1 MEIQSSSSTPMI
13 WKYDVFVSFRGEDTR
28 NNFTDHLFGALY
40 GKGFVTF
47 KDDTMLRKGKN
58 ISTELIQAIE
68 GSQILIVVFS
78 KYYASST
85 WCLQELAKIADCI
98 EGKRQTVLP
107 VFCDVTPSEVRKQ
120 SGNYGEAFLKHEER
134 FKEDLQMV
142 QRWRKAL
149 AQVADLSGWD
159 VTNKPQ
165 DAQIGEVI
173 KQVTDTLS
181 HKFSTIPDDVVGIQS
196 PLKELEKLLV
206 LDSNGDVRVL
216 GICGMGGLGKS
227 TLATFLYQRIS
238 NQFDATCFIDDISK
252 LLREQSAME
261 AQKQI
266 LSQTLN
272 EENLQLYN
280 LPMTTNLMQTRLC
293 HKKALIVL
301 YNVDE
306 VKQLYKLALK
316 RGSLGAGS
324 RIIIIS
330 RDEHILREYPVDEV
344 YKVQLLKSQDA
355 LQLFCRKAFKCDD
368 VMSDEYIDL
377 ANEVLEYAGRL
388 PLAINVLGSFLFG
401 RNVDEWRSALA
412 RLREY
417 PEKDVMDVLRIS
429 FDALKDTEKEI
440 FLDISCFFNKKSR
453 EYVKEVLDFR
463 GFFPEI
469 GIKVLIDKSLLVVD
483 DHEIFK
489 MHDLLK
495 ELGKNIVR
503 EKFPEEP
510 WKWSRLWDY
519 KNFHKVML
527 ENKTTETL
535 QAIVI
540 EQSWKHKFL
549 DTTMKA
555 DTLSKMSHLK
565 LLIFKDEN
573 VNFLGSLNH
582 LSNELGYLHL
592 KNYPFKC
599 LPPSFQPDKLVELI
613 MPRSSIKQLWEGTKP
628 LHSLK
633 RMNLSD
639 SRSLIKL
646 PDFTEAPNLESLN
659 LEGCIKLV
667 RINESIGT
675 LRKLVGLNLKDCI
688 NLVSIPSSIFHLS
701 SLEGLY
707 LSGCSKLLRNNLLEK
722 QRDAEHL
729 EEKVEINEGS
739 IQRKP
744 SSSFYRFLK
753 FPIHSRRH
761 EDSVRSLLPYLPRFP
776 CLKWL
781 DLSFCNLV
789 QIPDA
794 IGLLHSLEVLILDGN
809 HFVTLPCSIKQLSK
823 LRWLN
828 LEHCKELRYLPELP
842 SRSQSERQVDW
853 ARLYIFN
860 CPKLCLTKSFYRI
873 VFSWMIQSA
882 KGEIVIP
889 GGEIPRWFSE
899 QNERSD
905 HS

>member
-40 GKGFVTF
+40 DKGFVPF

-58 ISTELIQAIE
+58 ISTELKQAIE

-78 KYYASST
+78 KNYASST
-85 WCLQELAKIADCI
+85 WCLQELVKIADCI

-142 QRWRKAL
+142 QRWREAL

-173 KQVTDTLS
+173 KQVTCTLS
-181 HKFSTIPDDVVGIQS
+181 YKFSTIPDDVVGIQS

-227 TLATFLYQRIS
+227 TLATFLYHRIS

-272 EENLQLYN
+272 EENLQLSN
-280 LPMTTNLMQTRLC
+280 LPTTTNWIQTRLR

-301 YNVDE
+301 DNVDE

-316 RGSLGAGS
+316 HGSLGAGS

-355 LQLFCRKAFKCDD
+355 LQLFCIKAFKCDD

-377 ANEVLEYAGRL
+377 TNEVLEYAGRL

-401 RNVDEWRSALA
+401 RDVSEWRSALA

-417 PEKDVMDVLRIS
+417 PEKDIMDVLRVS
-429 FDALKDTEKEI
+429 FDALNDAEKEI
-440 FLDISCFFNKKSR
+440 FLDISCLFDGRLPKYEKKI
-453 EYVKEVLDFR
+453 LDIR
-463 GFFPEI
+463 GFHPEI
-469 GIKVLIDKSLLVVD
+469 GIPVLIDKSLLVVD
-483 DHEIFK
+483 DYGNFK

-495 ELGKNIVR
+495 ELGKKIVR
-503 EKFPEEP
+503 ENSPKEP
-510 WKWSRLWDY
+510 RKWSRLWDCED
-519 KNFHKVML
+519 FHNVML
-527 ENKTTETL
+527 ENQATKTL
-535 QAIVI
+535 QAII
-540 EQSWKHKFL
+540 IKHWDSEFL
-549 DTTMKA
+549 ETTMRA
-555 DTLSKMSHLK
+555 DALSKMSHLK
-565 LLIFKDEN
+565 LLILEN
-573 VNFLGSLNH
+573 VNFSGGLNH
-582 LSNELGYLHL
+582 LSNELGYLHWE
-592 KNYPFKC
+592 NYPFKC
-599 LPPSFQPDKLVELI
+599 LPPSFQPYKLVELI
-613 MPRSSIKQLWEGTKP
+613 MPHSSIKQLWEGTKP

-701 SLEGLY
+701 SLEGLD
-707 LSGCSKLLRNNLLEK
+707 LSGCSKLRSINLL
-722 QRDAEHL
+722 
-729 EEKVEINEGS
+729 NEGS

-761 EDSVRSLLPYLPRFP
+761 EDSVRSLLPYLPRLP

-794 IGLLHSLEVLILDGN
+794 IGLLHSLEYLDLEGN

-823 LRWLN
+823 LRCLN

-853 ARLYIFN
+853 ARLCIFN

-882 KGEIVIP
+882 KLLMQSSFSSWDSLDAIQIVIP

-899 QNERSD
+899 QNGRSD